1 MMLPVLQ
8 VANSVAV
15 GLFGMVLSCAFC
27 PVKWERRNV
36 LIMAACAFGIFLVQG
51 LLLFLCA
58 GGSQPSG
65 LSAQHASAAGPGAL
79 RAQPEKALAVYF
91 GADGL
96 SLLPDAPLDRTG
108 GGRRVFR
115 RRNASV

>member
-8 VANSVAV
+8 VANSAAV

-36 LIMAACAFGIFLVQG
+36 LIMAVCAFGIFLVQG
-51 LLLFLCA
+51 LLLFCA
-58 GGSQPSG
+58 PEEVNR
-65 LSAQHASAAGPGAL
+65 LSAQHASAADPGAL

-96 SLLPDAPLDRTG
+96 SLLPDAPLDRAG

>member
-36 LIMAACAFGIFLVQG
+36 LIMAVCAFGIFLVQG
-51 LLLFLCA
+51 HRF
-58 GGSQPSG
+58 
-65 LSAQHASAAGPGAL
+65 
-79 RAQPEKALAVYF
+79 
-91 GADGL
+91 
-96 SLLPDAPLDRTG
+96 
-108 GGRRVFR
+108 
-115 RRNASV
+115 